1 MKLFTTIGLIII
13 SGFLLIGCQSE
24 QPSNPKP
31 ESKLSIYTSIYP
43 IQYIIERIGGETI
56 DTSTIFPPGVDAHS
70 YEPTTRK
77 MIQLAKSDAFVYM
90 GAGMEGF
97 SNSIANALESEHVHL
112 LELGQYEDLFSENE
126 HDEHYHSD
134 EVDQHEHND
143 HNHSGD
149 GDHHEHNDHN
159 HSDDGDHHEHND
171 HNHSDE
177 GNQHEHDG
185 HNHGDHDPHIWI
197 DPIRMIDMAEIIL
210 QFLLDINPS
219 EMDLYERNFMA
230 LKEDLMNL
238 DNDFK
243 EMIEQKSQMKFLI
256 SHAAYGYWE
265 ERYGIKQLAI
275 NGVSSTSEPSQKDL
289 VRIIEQAK
297 NSELNYII
305 FEQNT
310 SSKVSTIIKDYL
322 QIETLTIHNLA
333 VLTEDDIK
341 NKEDYLTLM
350 RKNLKV
356 LDQALQ

>member
-1 MKLFTTIGLIII
+1 
-13 SGFLLIGCQSE
+13 
-24 QPSNPKP
+24 
-31 ESKLSIYTSIYP
+31 
-43 IQYIIERIGGETI
+43 
-56 DTSTIFPPGVDAHS
+56 
-70 YEPTTRK
+70 
-77 MIQLAKSDAFVYM
+77 
-90 GAGMEGF
+90 
-97 SNSIANALESEHVHL
+97 
-112 LELGQYEDLFSENE
+112 
-126 HDEHYHSD
+126 D
-134 EVDQHEHND
+134 EVDQ
-143 HNHSGD
+143 
-149 GDHHEHNDHN
+149 
-159 HSDDGDHHEHND
+159 HEHND

-177 GNQHEHDG
+177 GNQHGHDG

-219 EMDLYERNFMA
+219 EKDLYERNFMA

-310 SSKVSTIIKDYL
+310 SSKVS
-322 QIETLTIHNLA
+322 
-333 VLTEDDIK
+333 
-341 NKEDYLTLM
+341 
-350 RKNLKV
+350 
-356 LDQALQ
+356 